1 VLWQHGS
8 LFYDIEFLL
17 PREKGGFMKLLSSTD
32 FFAET
37 MGDRPNKM
45 EMNAYHGHPFLCA
58 CGKTH
63 VFYLGQVEVLREL
76 PKMRLVFECP
86 DQPNFV
92 TCVKVK
98 GIFRFKG
105 FESLFGTKVEKDLDV
120 MGTLKNAFEK
130 RTGIELNKKK
140 FHGFLLKLKKAK

>member
-1 VLWQHGS
+1 
-8 LFYDIEFLL
+8 
-17 PREKGGFMKLLSSTD
+17 MKLLSSTD

-37 MGDRPNKM
+37 MGGRPNKM
-45 EMNAYHGHPFLCA
+45 EMNAYQGYPFLCA

-63 VFYLGQVEVLREL
+63 VFYSSQVEVLREL

-86 DQPNFV
+86 DQPIFV

-130 RTGIELNKKK
+130 RTGMKLNDK
-140 FHGFLLKLKKAK
+140 